1 MKRRINLIMIVIISV
16 LMMFGSLGCESSNND
31 NEVASGTETNNSTEN
46 DVKEAIEIIIGEG
59 TDFVGGFNVLSDN
72 DGNGFAK
79 YSSNVYETLVTYDNG
94 EIKPGLAESWE
105 VKDNKILF
113 NLRKGVMFTDGHEL
127 KADVVKTSFEHMKEN
142 LGEQLGWIIGV
153 SKLQQINVIDDYTVE
168 FVYDT
173 PYIGALQ
180 DLTTSYR
187 MGIMSP
193 SVFVDGDIITDV
205 NTKSFGT
212 GPYKVSEVNE
222 GQYYVF
228 VKNEDYWG
236 QQPKI
241 DKITVKIIP
250 GMESRMMA
258 LQSEEIDLV
267 YGVNDVS
274 LDAFN
279 QFSNDNRFKT
289 KLADDVFSTR
299 NILLNTAKEP
309 FNDINVRMAAQHAI
323 NKDSICK
330 NLLFDMEEKADY
342 LLNRDLAFCDV
353 EVEPYKFDLEKARQL
368 LEDSG
373 WKDTDNDGILEKD
386 GKNLEGEI
394 LFRSGW
400 GMEEDI
406 TQAVSGQLRE
416 VGFDI
421 KITGM
426 EMMSWY
432 SKVLEGDFQAT
443 VNDTYGVPYDPYTF
457 LGPMLTY
464 SADNPAQQ
472 GLEQKPQ
479 IDEEI
484 RKIFNTVD
492 EDEIE
497 KSFDYVIRTL
507 HEEGLNL
514 TISYTK
520 DPIIYNPEKFSDY
533 EFAKLTREFYF
544 DGIIK

>member
-1 MKRRINLIMIVIISV
+1 MKRKINLIMIVIISILIIV
-16 LMMFGSLGCESSNND
+16 TGFGCESSDND
-31 NEVASGTETNNSTEN
+31 NKVVSGNETDNSPDN
-46 DVKEAIEIIIGEG
+46 DMEEPIEIIIGEG
-59 TDFVGGFNVLSDN
+59 TDFIGGFNALSDN

-79 YSSNVYETLVTYDNG
+79 YISNVYETLVIYDKG
-94 EIKPGLAESWE
+94 EIKAGLAESWE
-105 VKDNKILF
+105 VKDNKIIF
-113 NLRKGVMFTDGHEL
+113 NLRKGIMFTDGQEL
-127 KADVVKTSFEHMKEN
+127 KADVVKTGFEYMKET
-142 LGEQLGWIIGV
+142 LGEQLAWIIGV
-153 SKLQQINVIDDYTVE
+153 SKLQEINVIDDYKVE

-180 DLTTSYR
+180 DLTVAYR
-187 MGIMSP
+187 MAIMSP
-193 SVFVDGDIITDV
+193 SVFVDGEITPDV
-205 NTKSFGT
+205 NTMSFGT
-212 GPYKVSEVNE
+212 GPYKVSEVKQ

-236 QQPKI
+236 EKPKI
-241 DKITVKIIP
+241 DKITIKIIP

-274 LDAFN
+274 LDAYN
-279 QFSNDNRFKT
+279 QFSKDNKFKT
-289 KLADDVFSTR
+289 KVAEDVFATR
-299 NILLNTAKEP
+299 NILLNTTKEP
-309 FNDINVRMAAQHAI
+309 FNDINVRMAAQHAV

-342 LLNRDLAFCDV
+342 LLNRYLPYCDV
-353 EVEPYKFDLEKARQL
+353 EVKPYNFDLDKSRQL
-368 LEDSG
+368 LEEAG
-373 WKDTDNDGILEKD
+373 WKDTNNDGILEKN

-394 LFRSGW
+394 LFRTGW

-406 TQAVSGQLRE
+406 CQVLSGQLRE

-421 KITGM
+421 KTTGM

-457 LGPMLTY
+457 LSPMLNY

-484 RKIFNTVD
+484 ENIFNTVD
-492 EDEIE
+492 DEEIR
-497 KSFDYVIRTL
+497 KSFEYVLKTL
-507 HEEGLNL
+507 HEQALNL
-514 TISYTK
+514 SISYTK
-520 DPIIYNPEKFSDY
+520 DPIIYNPEKMSDY
-533 EFAKLTREFYF
+533 EFGKQTREFYF